1 MKLGVVESVTILDSV
16 TEPIVVDSASA
27 IILIDPVVLDC
38 IDSVPAEVEDDCVVD
53 IVLLISV
60 VVMSLV
66 SALDSV
72 DSESS
77 LITVLFL
84 VVDSEE
90 TGIALGEVDLSFDDM
105 DILVDLD
112 VTVETVVRDGISS
125 TSWYSG
131 TSMVS

>member
-1 MKLGVVESVTILDSV
+1 MKFGVVESVTILDSV
-16 TEPIVVDSASA
+16 TEPIVVNSASA
-27 IILIDPVVLDC
+27 IVSIDSVVLDC

-53 IVLLISV
+53 ILLISV